1 VLVLYSTKQGRSLA
15 KWAAGSCY
23 FNNLKLLGVVFPS
36 QVVSFLSRRG
46 RIYLFRDVINVTYVE
61 TGSRKTIA
69 NLQYFGV

>member
-1 VLVLYSTKQGRSLA
+1 VLVLYSTEECRILA

-23 FNNLKLLGVVFPS
+23 FNNLKPLGVVHPS

-61 TGSRKTIA
+61 MGSRKTIV
-69 NLQYFGV
+69 NLQYFGF